1 MRINHLWFLAVEI
14 IPQFL
19 IFSLSFD
26 PLSALSF
33 MIVEL
38 VIRYR
43 QKANRPKPGGGEV
56 IVMKRLKAISII
68 IT

>member
-1 MRINHLWFLAVEI
+1 MNHLWFLAVEI

-43 QKANRPKPGGGEV
+43 QKANRPKPGGGGEV